1 MTRFVVWLGWLLVA
15 TLCPNLAAAMTY
27 ASTPTA
33 FSWIDASSHTKL
45 GPSTGGVYSSSYQF
59 GNPGTCATNPPAI
72 DDAISDNVPI
82 GFGFTYG
89 GTSFTQVRVM
99 TNGRLQFNDNSWC
112 GAGSPVT
119 QAPYPDGNL
128 TYTMRIYGADLDPS
142 LQSEV
147 GGSYAT
153 PCIDRSSCYVSYATI
168 GSAPNRRFVVTWS
181 NVPEWT
187 NFNNADGSY
196 NLQIILQEDG
206 NFVYQYGSHLP
217 APSAV
222 GAQIGWEI
230 TGSDYVETA
239 VGHPADN
246 SAILFAALQPLIVNG
261 GFEAGAGGN
270 GTYTY
275 GPGDQGPWVF
285 TGGAG
290 ITGPNSGFT
299 SGNSPPPQGRLAAFL
314 QNASAI
320 TQTGTVATAG
330 IYMLTFRAVN
340 RANHGCQQNLT
351 VRVDG
356 TTVLSFPVPVQP
368 VATEWMHVATP
379 SFALATGSHTV
390 QISGIDSGGDCTA
403 FVDDVQ
409 LQTAPIFAPTQVLG
423 SFEEWQI
430 GAVNYHYGAGAQPWT
445 FGTGTG
451 LVTQGSAFGSPPAP
465 AGNQAAFVQ
474 NGGTMAQT
482 WTDPGGTR
490 QITFMAAA
498 RGNYAAPTLNVS
510 VDGTV
515 VGTWT
520 LGSAAYASFTTAPIV
535 LAAGPHTIRFDGV
548 GGGDSFI
555 DEVSSGG
562 ATPSAPGGFNAFE
575 SSTPANRVAGV
586 IHTKI
591 SAASFG
597 LDIVVVDPSGSRSA
611 PVLTTFT
618 GNVAV
623 ELLDAADNSGA
634 LDAGGCRA
642 SWNRVAGNSAVTL
655 TFAGADAGRKTVTLA
670 QGNAW
675 RDMRVR
681 MTYTPAS
688 GAAVVACSTD
698 NFAVRP
704 AAFASFAASDG
715 SWQRA
720 GVERTLDN
728 VDAVGGNV
736 HKAGR
741 PFTVAA
747 VAVDAN
753 GSVASN
759 YTGAALPALG
769 ACSGTACVAALG
781 SLTLTTTTTAG
792 SIRGTASYA
801 EVGSFTLRLSDSSFA
816 AVDAAD
822 GSSSAELTTLSP
834 IISVGRFVPDHFDLV
849 TVAAPRFATFGD
861 PACAARSFTYIGQP
875 FGYATVPRATV
886 LARNAAG
893 ATTANYSGAM
903 WKLGTTGVSQTFTAL
918 PAAATL
924 DSTAAA
930 PPSLA
935 SNGDGTG
942 NAAATASDRL
952 RFTRPTGAPPAPFA
966 ADIALTWTARDAS
979 DAAVPGNGTI
989 TTTTP
994 LAFPAI
1000 AFDAGNEFRFGVLRL
1015 MPAYGSELVALP
1027 VLAEAQYWDGQRMA
1041 TNAAD
1046 QCTAVP
1052 AASTAMAN
1060 YQRQLSACKTAV
1072 AAAVPV
1078 LASGRTW
1085 LKLARPGN
1093 GNAGSVDLA
1102 VQLGSTAAGRTCAAV
1117 GGSDAAAVAADL
1129 PWLQGKWN
1137 GAAAY
1142 DQNPTTRASFGQ
1154 YRSPLI
1160 YLRESF

>member
-1 MTRFVVWLGWLLVA
+1 MNRVVGLCWLVA
-15 TLCPNLAAAMTY
+15 LALCPTVAAATSY
-27 ASTPTA
+27 FSAPTV
-33 FSWIDASSHTKL
+33 FNWIDASSHIKL
-45 GPSTGGVYSSSYQF
+45 GPQTGGVYSPSYQF
-59 GNPGTCATNPPAI
+59 GNPGTCGTNPPVI
-72 DDAISDNVPI
+72 DDAITDNLPI
-82 GFGFTYG
+82 GFGFVYG
-89 GTSFTQVRVM
+89 GVAFTQARVM
-99 TNGRLQFNDNSWC
+99 SNGRLQFNDNSWC
-112 GAGSPVT
+112 GYGSPVT

-142 LQSEV
+142 LQTEV
-147 GGSYAT
+147 GGGYTT
-153 PCIDRSSCYVSYATI
+153 PCTDRSSCYVSYATV

-187 NFNNADGSY
+187 SANNAEGNY
-196 NLQIILQEDG
+196 NLQIVLQENGD
-206 NFVYQYGSHLP
+206 FVYQYGAHTP
-217 APSAV
+217 GPGAV

-230 TGSDYVETA
+230 ATSDYVETA

-246 SAILFAALQPLIVNG
+246 SAILYSPQKPLITNG
-261 GFEAGAGGN
+261 GFEAGAGGD

-275 GPGDQGPWVF
+275 QPGDQGPWLF
-285 TGGAG
+285 GPGAG
-290 ITGPNSGFT
+290 ITGANSIFT
-299 SGNSPPPQGRLAAFL
+299 SANSPPTEGRLAAFL
-314 QNASAI
+314 QNGGRV

-330 IYMLTFRAVN
+330 SYMLTLRLVN
-340 RANHGCQQNLT
+340 RANFGCQQSLT

-356 TTVLSFPVPVQP
+356 STVLALPVPVSP
-368 VATEWMHVATP
+368 IPTEWMHVATP
-379 SFALATGSHTV
+379 AFALTAGSHTV
-390 QISGIDSGGDCTA
+390 QIAGTDTGADCAA

-409 LQTAPIFAPTQVLG
+409 LQTAPTFAPTQVLG

-430 GAVNYHYGAGAQPWT
+430 GALNFHYGAGAQPWT
-445 FGTGTG
+445 FGTGSG
-451 LVTQGSAFGSPPAP
+451 LVTYGSGFGSPPAP

-474 NGGTMAQT
+474 NGGAMAQT
-482 WTDPGGTR
+482 WNDAGGTR
-490 QITFMAAA
+490 QITFLAAA
-498 RGNYAAPTLNVS
+498 RGGYAAPTLSVS

-515 VGTWT
+515 LGTWT
-520 LGSAAYASFTTAPIV
+520 LGSTAYASFTSAPIV
-535 LAAGPHTIRFDGV
+535 LGAGPHTIRFDGV

-555 DEVSSGG
+555 DEVSSG
-562 ATPSAPGGFNAFE
+562 ATTPTMPGGFNAFE
-575 SSTPANRVAGV
+575 SSTPANRVTGV
-586 IHTKI
+586 IHTKVA
-591 SAASFG
+591 AASFG
-597 LDIVVVDPSGSRSA
+597 LDVVVVDPAGSASA

-623 ELLDAADNSGA
+623 ELLDAADNSGGR
-634 LDAGGCRA
+634 DAGGCRS
-642 SWNRVAGNSAVTL
+642 SWRGIPGNAAVTL
-655 TFAGADAGRKTVTLA
+655 TFAAADAGRKTVTLGE
-670 QGNAW
+670 GNAW
-675 RDMRVR
+675 RDVRVR
-681 MTYTPAS
+681 VTSAPSS
-688 GAAVVACSTD
+688 GAPIVACSTD
-698 NFAVRP
+698 DFAIRP
-704 AAFASFAASDG
+704 AAFASFAVTDG
-715 SWQRA
+715 SWQSA
-720 GVERTLDN
+720 GVARALDN
-728 VDAVGGNV
+728 VGAAGGNV

-741 PFTVAA
+741 PFTVGA

-753 GSVASN
+753 GNVASN
-759 YTGAALPALG
+759 YTGAALPTLG
-769 ACSGTACVAALG
+769 ACAGTACAASLG

-792 SIRGTASYA
+792 AIGGTASYA
-801 EVGSFTLRLSDSSFA
+801 EVGSFTLRLADSSFA

-822 GSSSAELTTLSP
+822 GSSSAELTIASPTLN
-834 IISVGRFVPDHFDLV
+834 VGRFVPDHFDLV
-849 TVAAPRFATFGD
+849 AVAAPRFATFGD
-861 PACAARSFTYIGQP
+861 AACAARSFTYIGQP
-875 FGYATVPRATV
+875 FGYATVPRATL

-903 WKLGTTGVSQTFTAL
+903 WKLGTTGVSQTFVAL
-918 PAAATL
+918 PAAMTL
-924 DSTAAA
+924 DTASAA

-935 SNGDGTG
+935 SNGNGSGD
-942 NAAATASDRL
+942 AAATASDRL
-952 RFTRPTGAPPAPFA
+952 RFTRPAGAPPAPFA

-979 DAAVPGNGTI
+979 EAAVLGNGTI

-994 LAFPAI
+994 LAFPTI
-1000 AFDAGNEFRFGVLRL
+1000 AFDAGAEFRFGVLRL
-1015 MPAYGSELVALP
+1015 MPAYGSELVGLP

-1052 AASTAMAN
+1052 AASAAMAN

-1102 VQLGSTAAGRTCAAV
+1102 VQLGNSAAGRTCTAV
-1117 GGSDAAAVAADL
+1117 GGSDTAAVAANL